1 MTELSDGIDTIYENR
16 KKFIIIGLTGR
27 TGSGCS
33 SAAQILSESIE
44 NITLPKAKLCG
55 DGEDRKYK
63 IIYDFAQKNWEK
75 FHWIQIKDVI
85 TSFILD
91 KPFSNFEEY
100 VAKVLSNEIITKNK
114 VKEQLRD
121 AIKEKYIFLHDERD
135 KLNKERK
142 ELESANTIEKD
153 KIEARRE
160 KSYKFYFETLPP
172 FTKKLK
178 KILNTLSG
186 SSYTKVYQLV
196 GDNIRASGTAFD
208 DRFNAKN
215 VYRISIRVNKIIK
228 IFTKRAKKNKDN
240 VYVVI
245 DTFRNPF
252 EAIFF
257 RERYAAFYLLSI
269 NTKNAHRE
277 HRLKKLLNLNDAQ
290 LKEIDKKE
298 GEQSY
303 DDEKFFISQNIPKC
317 IELSDIHINNP
328 HVAEDDFST
337 LKKQLAWYVSLIMHP
352 GLVTPSREERCM
364 QIAYNAKLTS
374 GCISRQVGAT
384 IANESNSIK
393 AIGWNDPAQG
403 QSPCLLR
410 NVNDLINSE
419 DGEVYSQF
427 EKNDKEFREEVK
439 SKYEDKLTKEDI
451 IKKLCGRNVSYC
463 FKKLKNEVDKKKN
476 KGGNQV
482 HTRSLHAEENA
493 FLQIVKYGGT
503 GIKGGVLYTT
513 ASPCEL
519 CSKKTYQLGIKNIIY
534 IDPYPGIAKDHI
546 LRIGTNC
553 PKLTLFHGAI
563 GRAYNQLFESIIPY
577 KDELEI
583 ILKQNK

>member
-1 MTELSDGIDTIYENR
+1 MLKTKIQTELQNKVDIPIYQDDLQTLSDGIDTIYENR

-427 EKNDKEFREEVK
+427 EKNDKEYF
-439 SKYEDKLTKEDI
+439 SSI
-451 IKKLCGRNVSYC
+451 SISPN
-463 FKKLKNEVDKKKN
+463 KKN
-476 KGGNQV
+476 PNKQV
-482 HTRSLHAEENA
+482 
-493 FLQIVKYGGT
+493 VK
-503 GIKGGVLYTT
+503 
-513 ASPCEL
+513 
-519 CSKKTYQLGIKNIIY
+519 
-534 IDPYPGIAKDHI
+534 
-546 LRIGTNC
+546 
-553 PKLTLFHGAI
+553 
-563 GRAYNQLFESIIPY
+563 
-577 KDELEI
+577 
-583 ILKQNK
+583 